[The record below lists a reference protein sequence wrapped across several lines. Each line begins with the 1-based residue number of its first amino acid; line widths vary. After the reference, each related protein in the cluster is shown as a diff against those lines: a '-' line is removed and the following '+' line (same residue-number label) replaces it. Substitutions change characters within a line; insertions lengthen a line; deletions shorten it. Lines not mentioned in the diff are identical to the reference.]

1 MWGNDRMIVD
11 KPYYNWIYVI
21 PSDWYFPIAYKG
33 KTLTREEYLEH
44 WGKWIILGER
54 EKLDEMAAKLD
65 PYVED
70 RTIQS
75 IKYDR
80 SPQKIFG
87 LEECALLAFCDDRER
102 DEVWGILAGLG
113 VTLKSWVYERETI
126 EMWMPGGF
134 LIEKWIEAHGLE
146 SGEAEK
152 VRQETKERYEKWLS
166 SLGKEGRRGAWSFE
180 QMG

>member
-1 MWGNDRMIVD
+1 MIVD

-33 KTLTREEYLEH
+33 NMLTQEEYLEH

-54 EKLDEMAAKLD
+54 ETLDELAAKLD
-65 PYVED
+65 PYVEK
-70 RTIQS
+70 RAIQS

-80 SPQKIFG
+80 SPQKIFE
-87 LEECALLAFCDDRER
+87 LAECAMLVFCDDRER
-102 DEVWGILAGLG
+102 DEVWEILSRVG

-126 EMWMPGGF
+126 EMWMPGGL
-134 LIEKWIEAHGLE
+134 LIENWIKAHGLE
-146 SGEAEK
+146 SREAEE
-152 VRQETKERYEKWLS
+152 VREETKKRYEKWLS
-166 SLGKEGRRGAWSFE
+166 SIGREGTRGVWSFE